1 MSTILF
7 HKIVFGPIKSR
18 RLGNSLGINLLI
30 KSRRLGNSL
39 GINLLPDNG
48 KLCSFDCI
56 YCECG
61 WNKDGRTDQTIPSK
75 EAVFQ
80 RMQER
85 FAELHTEGT
94 PVDTITFSGNGEP
107 TLHPDFPEIIDFTLM
122 MRDKRLHT
130 DDAGQ
135 VFSER
140 RRIRTFKCDHDRQ
153 ERNPGGSDES
163 DQPHPKD

>member
-18 RLGNSLGINLLI
+18 RLGNSLGINLL
-30 KSRRLGNSL
+30 
-39 GINLLPDNG
+39 PDNG
-48 KLCSFDCI
+48 KLCSFDCV

-61 WNKDGRTDQTIPSK
+61 WNKDGRADQVIPTK

-85 FAELHTEGT
+85 FAELHDEGT

-107 TLHPDFPEIIDFTLM
+107 PPSIRIFPKSSILPCSSGTAIFPPPPYQSCP
-122 MRDKRLHT
+122 MR
-130 DDAGQ
+130 
-135 VFSER
+135 
-140 RRIRTFKCDHDRQ
+140 
-153 ERNPGGSDES
+153 P
-163 DQPHPKD
+163 